1 MKNKKTNDSS
11 TYVMV
16 YKHGNDTCSLP
27 PPPKQQPIK
36 RQIMILVKLFRLYTG
51 L

>member
-1 MKNKKTNDSS
+1 MKKKKDASM

-27 PPPKQQPIK
+27 PPPKQQPVK
-36 RQIMILVKLFRLYTG
+36 RQIMILVKLFRWYTG

>member
-1 MKNKKTNDSS
+1 MKKLKKKES

-16 YKHGNDTCSLP
+16 YTHNDETCSLP
-27 PPPKQQPIK
+27 PPPESKPVRRTITLL
-36 RQIMILVKLFRLYTG
+36 IKLFRLYTG